1 MKPGTVMTYD
11 REKHQIFIQLVG
23 DEYSHE
29 ENEAMTRKFDD
40 IYFELKK
47 SLESRFSKAFDT
59 IRSSDGGDE

>member
-23 DEYSHE
+23 DYTQD
-29 ENEAMTRKFDD
+29 ENEAMTRRFDD

-47 SLESRFSKAFDT
+47 SLERRFTRVFDT
-59 IRSSDGGDE
+59 IRSNDGGDE